1 VSFFAAV
8 PVIGQALDSVFKG
21 LDSLF
26 TSDDERMK
34 AQNAMLMAFQPVILA
49 VLQAQGEFDK
59 LRNQVDLAMLQSGD
73 RLIRWTR
80 PLMTWLT
87 FITWGYMALTNHA
100 QADYAFYA
108 FGLIGGLWSASR
120 GGEKIVSKWVNG
132 GKSG

>member
-1 VSFFAAV
+1 MSFFAAI
-8 PVIGQALDSVFKG
+8 PIIGDALSNVFKG

-80 PLMTWLT
+80 PLKPRRPYV
-87 FITWGYMALTNHA
+87 IRGYMARTNHP
-100 QADYAFYA
+100 QADYGF
-108 FGLIGGLWSASR
+108 
-120 GGEKIVSKWVNG
+120 
-132 GKSG
+132 